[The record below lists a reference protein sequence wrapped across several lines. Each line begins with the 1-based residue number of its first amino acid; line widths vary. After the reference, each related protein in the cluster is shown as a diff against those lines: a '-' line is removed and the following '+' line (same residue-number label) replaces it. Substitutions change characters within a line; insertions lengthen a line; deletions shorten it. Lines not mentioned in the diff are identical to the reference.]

1 MKRDKRVPD
10 SDEGE
15 SKEKT
20 EGSSKFSQKGLPEV
34 DQLFSLHLDYS
45 YFSLHFIV
53 VGCQRNQCVIGNRL
67 KNKLCGRLHSIR
79 HLLGEMGI
87 EHGTLNLKPV
97 DPRSADTFCT
107 CKASGIQ
114 FALSVTSRHRIQ
126 TVGRTT
132 PYS

>member
-45 YFSLHFIV
+45 YFSCLFVV
-53 VGCQRNQCVIGNRL
+53 VGFQTNQCVIGNRM
-67 KNKLCGRLHSIR
+67 KSKLCGRL
-79 HLLGEMGI
+79 
-87 EHGTLNLKPV
+87 
-97 DPRSADTFCT
+97 
-107 CKASGIQ
+107 SGIGHWLGISGYGQ
-114 FALSVTSRHRIQ
+114 KCNLGMLNR
-126 TVGRTT
+126 
-132 PYS
+132 

>member
-45 YFSLHFIV
+45 YF
-53 VGCQRNQCVIGNRL
+53 
-67 KNKLCGRLHSIR
+67 HSI
-79 HLLGEMGI
+79 LLLLDFKQ
-87 EHGTLNLKPV
+87 T
-97 DPRSADTFCT
+97 
-107 CKASGIQ
+107 
-114 FALSVTSRHRIQ
+114 SVSLAI
-126 TVGRTT
+126 G
-132 PYS
+132 